1 MWWCVILKKKSQN
14 VTNISNYHLRNGYSN
29 IYGKQFVNGWFHCL
43 SHHLSFVS
51 VLVLCNWKS
60 KILLFMT
67 SCAAKQMYWY
77 GNWWFQLVVEL
88 LWVLSYWDVYMWGIW
103 KELVRNAVYFYLSF
117 NDLQIHFYLNID
129 AAFLTQNWELEK
141 NILNANCIKVFPLLF
156 LQKKILVH
164 FQDLHRQVRNN
175 K

>member
-1 MWWCVILKKKSQN
+1 MWWYVILKKKSQN
-14 VTNISNYHLRNGYSN
+14 VTNISNYHLRNGYSI

-60 KILLFMT
+60 KIFLFMT

-88 LWVLSYWDVYMWGIW
+88 LWVLSYWDVYLWGIW

-117 NDLQIHFYLNID
+117 NDLQIHFLFKHWCCFSYTKLRIR
-129 AAFLTQNWELEK
+129 K
-141 NILNANCIKVFPLLF
+141 NYFKCKLYQGFSTF